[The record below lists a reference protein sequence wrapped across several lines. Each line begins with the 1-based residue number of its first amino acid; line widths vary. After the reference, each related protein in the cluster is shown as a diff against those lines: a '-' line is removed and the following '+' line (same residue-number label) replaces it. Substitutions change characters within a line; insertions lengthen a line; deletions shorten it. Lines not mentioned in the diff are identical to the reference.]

1 MLTELY
7 LCRRQAGL
15 YKKNSFDFFFYD
27 TLPVSNYQLNKMW
40 KRLLRTVNLSNL
52 MPLVVR
58 LNRAFPGYKKHE
70 IKLDSFLAD
79 PVNLHTIY
87 PTHLAFLPEEKN
99 RGKDELQ
106 KLGIEEFQPFICF
119 HARDSLYLNS
129 QLPGRDWGYHNY
141 RDSDIK
147 TYLPAME
154 EMARR
159 GYYGLRMGA
168 LVKEPLKSTHPRIID
183 YASSLRN
190 DFLDI
195 YLSSRCHFF
204 LGCASGIDEVP
215 KAFRR
220 PVLYVNFIPLNL
232 LHVLNT
238 VKLFIPKRL
247 WLRAEK
253 RFLTFS
259 EILNSDIGA
268 FCHTQQYEQ
277 AGIEAVNNTAQE
289 ITDVVAEME
298 ERLKSAWLDAPEDEE
313 LQQIFW
319 SKFSKDSLR
328 RGVASRIGRDF
339 LRQNKDL
346 LR

>member
-1 MLTELY
+1 
-7 LCRRQAGL
+7 
-15 YKKNSFDFFFYD
+15 
-27 TLPVSNYQLNKMW
+27 
-40 KRLLRTVNLSNL
+40 
-52 MPLVVR
+52 
-58 LNRAFPGYKKHE
+58 
-70 IKLDSFLAD
+70 
-79 PVNLHTIY
+79 
-87 PTHLAFLPEEKN
+87 
-99 RGKDELQ
+99 
-106 KLGIEEFQPFICF
+106 
-119 HARDSLYLNS
+119 
-129 QLPGRDWGYHNY
+129 
-141 RDSDIK
+141 
-147 TYLPAME
+147 ME